1 VSQGLLLSLLLE
13 ACDEQTHSGISVYWP
28 TPQCFRRGSERSCR
42 QTRRADH
49 GEAGEAPAPASA
61 VNHENPATAP
71 LPAVK
76 EAVAPSSAS
85 PVSLPPKF
93 GIRTVPVRRPS
104 EKITVE
110 LPDYLAAALRREGLE
125 RRTTA
130 RTLVIM
136 GLKALGFEVEDQDLV
151 PDGRRARPK
160 RSS

>member
-1 VSQGLLLSLLLE
+1 MSK
-13 ACDEQTHSGISVYWP
+13 P
-28 TPQCFRRGSERSCR
+28 TPVFRSIGQPLNVS
-42 QTRRADH
+42 D
-49 GEAGEAPAPASA
+49 EALNGVVDKLGVPTMVKPETPPAPASA

-136 GLKALGFEVEDQDLV
+136 GLKALGFEVEDQDLI

-160 RSS
+160 RGS

>member
-1 VSQGLLLSLLLE
+1 MSK
-13 ACDEQTHSGISVYWP
+13 P
-28 TPQCFRRGSERSCR
+28 TPVFRSIGQPLNVSDQALNEVVGKLGVP
-42 QTRRADH
+42 TMVKP
-49 GEAGEAPAPASA
+49 ETPPAPASA

-71 LPAVK
+71 LSAGK
-76 EAVAPSSAS
+76 EAVAPFPAS
-85 PVSLPPKF
+85 PAALPPKF
-93 GIRTVPVRRPS
+93 GIRILPVRRPS

-136 GLKALGFEVEDQDLV
+136 GLKALGFEVEDQDLI

-160 RSS
+160 RGP

>member
-1 VSQGLLLSLLLE
+1 MSK
-13 ACDEQTHSGISVYWP
+13 P
-28 TPQCFRRGSERSCR
+28 TPVFRSIGQPLKVS
-42 QTRRADH
+42 D
-49 GEAGEAPAPASA
+49 EALNGVVDKLGVPTMVKPETPPAPASA
-61 VNHENPATAP
+61 VNHDNPATAP
-71 LPAVK
+71 LSAGK
-76 EAVAPSSAS
+76 EAVAPFPAS
-85 PVSLPPKF
+85 PAALPPKF
-93 GIRTVPVRRPS
+93 GIRTLPVRRLT

-136 GLKALGFEVEDQDLV
+136 GLKALGFEVEDQDLI

>member
-1 VSQGLLLSLLLE
+1 MSK
-13 ACDEQTHSGISVYWP
+13 P
-28 TPQCFRRGSERSCR
+28 TPVFRSIGQPLNVSDKALNEVVGKLGVP
-42 QTRRADH
+42 TMVKP
-49 GEAGEAPAPASA
+49 ETPPAPASA
-61 VNHENPATAP
+61 VNHENPATTP
-71 LPAVK
+71 LSAGK
-76 EAVAPSSAS
+76 EAVAPSPAS

-93 GIRTVPVRRPS
+93 GIRPLPVRRPS

-136 GLKALGFEVEDQDLV
+136 GLKALGFEVEDQDLI

-160 RSS
+160 RGS

>member
-1 VSQGLLLSLLLE
+1 MSK
-13 ACDEQTHSGISVYWP
+13 P
-28 TPQCFRRGSERSCR
+28 TPVFRSIGQPLNVS
-42 QTRRADH
+42 D
-49 GEAGEAPAPASA
+49 EALNGVVDKLGVPTMVKPETPPAPASA

-85 PVSLPPKF
+85 PAALPPKF

-136 GLKALGFEVEDQDLV
+136 GLKALGFEVEDQDLI